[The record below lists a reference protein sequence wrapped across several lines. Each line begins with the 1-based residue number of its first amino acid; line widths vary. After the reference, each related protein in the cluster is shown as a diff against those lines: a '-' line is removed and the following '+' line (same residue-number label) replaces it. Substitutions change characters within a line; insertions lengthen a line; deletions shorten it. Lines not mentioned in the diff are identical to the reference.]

1 MFSKGNVDKRP
12 NIILLKH
19 LNHFIAAQ
27 EHNLKS
33 ETIPFRKKKLLESGK
48 EFSCFLKFQ
57 FIFLSYL
64 PKQLSTGVTFQGNI
78 NHTSSPRTDRRDNI

>member
-1 MFSKGNVDKRP
+1 MVGLVSTEDTLMFSKGNVDKRS

-33 ETIPFRKKKLLESGK
+33 ETIPFRKKIMRKWLGIFL
-48 EFSCFLKFQ
+48 FLKISIHF
-57 FIFLSYL
+57 FILFT
-64 PKQLSTGVTFQGNI
+64 QATFNR
-78 NHTSSPRTDRRDNI
+78 SDFPREY

>member
-1 MFSKGNVDKRP
+1 MVDLVSNEDNLMFSKGNVDKRP

-33 ETIPFRKKKLLESGK
+33 ETIPFRKKKLLESG
-48 EFSCFLKFQ
+48 
-57 FIFLSYL
+57 
-64 PKQLSTGVTFQGNI
+64 
-78 NHTSSPRTDRRDNI
+78 